1 MIRRLL
7 LQYKGN
13 PKLKQVISLL
23 SVNVIVIPLS
33 IISSVIITRFLGPK
47 AYGDYKFFLNLFSLA
62 IVIFNFGF
70 FQSGNRALVLNNNI
84 QKAREIYG
92 AELVITGILFL
103 VMALCLSGYALFD
116 ENLYEKGLRN
126 TLLLLIPFSFVFLLV
141 SYFEVLFQA
150 DNKINLLAKSRL
162 YPQIGYFIMILMIY
176 LFIFN
181 YSGKRVIVIM
191 GAFLITQILAFTF
204 ILYKINPSFK
214 NFKIRIKE
222 IIFFNKTYGLNV
234 YFGSLFGVGF
244 AQLTGILIS
253 YFAPDNSGVGFYSL
267 ATTIAG
273 PLSFIP
279 NVIATT
285 HYKDFS
291 IKKSVP
297 RKLMLITIAVSCSA
311 LFLTLILV
319 TPFIKYFYS
328 TRFNPVINLTFIVS
342 FGIILNGFADF
353 FNRFLGSHGKGK
365 ALRNSAIIVGFSVM
379 ILNVIL
385 IPRFGEE
392 GAAWTTFFSGVT
404 YFVCIFW
411 YYRRLIVSLKNS

>member
-1 MIRRLL
+1 MIRGLL
-7 LQYKGN
+7 QQYKGN

-23 SVNVIVIPLS
+23 SVNVIVIPLTIITS
-33 IISSVIITRFLGPK
+33 IIITRFLGPT
-47 AYGDYKFFLNLFSLA
+47 AYGDFKFFLNIFSLA
-62 IVIFNFGF
+62 VVIFSLGF

-92 AELVITGILFL
+92 AELAITGILFL

-116 ENLYEKGLRN
+116 ENIHEKGLRN
-126 TLLLLIPFSFVFLLV
+126 ILLLLIPFSFVFLLV

-162 YPQIGYFIMILMIY
+162 YPKIGYFVMILMIY
-176 LFIFN
+176 FFVFN
-181 YSGKRVIVIM
+181 YSGNRLIVIM
-191 GAFLITQILAFTF
+191 GAFLISQILASAF

-214 NFKIRIKE
+214 NLQIRIKE

-253 YFAPDNSGVGFYSL
+253 YFATDNTGVGFYSL
-267 ATTIAG
+267 AATIAG

-285 HYKDFS
+285 HYKEFS

-297 RKLMLITIAVSCSA
+297 RKLLLITIAVSSSA
-311 LFLTLILV
+311 LFMTLILV
-319 TPFIKYFYS
+319 TPFIKYFYGIG
-328 TRFNPVINLTFIVS
+328 FNPVINLTFIVS

-379 ILNVIL
+379 ILNIIL
-385 IPRFGEE
+385 IPRFGEK

-411 YYRRLIVSLKNS
+411 YYRKLVVSLKNS